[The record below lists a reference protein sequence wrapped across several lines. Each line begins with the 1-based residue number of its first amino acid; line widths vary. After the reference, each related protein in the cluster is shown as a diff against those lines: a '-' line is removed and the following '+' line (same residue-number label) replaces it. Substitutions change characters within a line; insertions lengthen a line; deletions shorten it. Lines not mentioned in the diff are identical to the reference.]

1 MFTAALGLTQAPT
14 DALITLLRAIYKKEL
29 TPPLSLPD
37 LTRHGLQYC
46 AADLQG
52 ALRGLDAQAV
62 TAVLVC
68 VIAERR
74 AQEQRAAAAPVPVPV
89 PPAD

>member
-1 MFTAALGLTQAPT
+1 MFNAAIGLTQAPT
-14 DALITLLRAIYKKEL
+14 HALVTLLRAIYKQQL
-29 TPPLSLPD
+29 TLPLSLPE
-37 LTRHGLQYC
+37 LTRHGLQFC

-52 ALRGLDAQAV
+52 ALRGLHAPAV

-74 AQEQRAAAAPVPVPV
+74 AQEQRAAAAS
-89 PPAD
+89 PAPEAQG

>member
-14 DALITLLRAIYKKEL
+14 HALITLLRAIYKNEL
-29 TPPLSLPD
+29 SLPLSLPD
-37 LTRHGLQYC
+37 LTRHGLQFC
-46 AADLQG
+46 AAELQG
-52 ALRGLDAQAV
+52 ALRGLDAPAV

-74 AQEQRAAAAPVPVPV
+74 AQEQRAGAAGPSAE
-89 PPAD
+89 AQG